1 LDEATASVD
10 EETDFMIQKI
20 IRDEFSF
27 CTVITIAHRLNTIM
41 DYDRVMVLDSGQI
54 KEIGKP
60 SDLVLNESSRFYS
73 MINSK

>member
-1 LDEATASVD
+1 MDEATASVD

-20 IRDEFSF
+20 IRDEFSP

-60 SDLVLNESSRFYS
+60 SDLVLNESSLFYS